1 MKPLLLEKLLN
12 VLKQEQGNQIFN
24 YTVPD
29 LWNCFDYNPDKIIK
43 LDTNELMVSFTT
55 SNQSSEPAFQ
65 EVMKC
70 KMEAEKEKAAI
81 EKYCFLMFLFEK
93 KASNAITNKEFELFK
108 NT

>member
-43 LDTNELMVSFTT
+43 LDTNELMVDPYNFYAS
-55 SNQSSEPAFQ
+55 
-65 EVMKC
+65 V
-70 KMEAEKEKAAI
+70 I
-81 EKYCFLMFLFEK
+81 EDFILPNK
-93 KASNAITNKEFELFK
+93 KNGIDYK
-108 NT
+108 